1 MAEEKA
7 HDAKAQSDAAAATT
21 AAAGTDQA
29 PGGLK
34 VTAPKRRIVHSNLW
48 WAILTVYLL
57 LFLSTGFLAFI
68 ERDTNPVLKQN
79 VSDLTQK
86 LNDENTKSFILNTL
100 DDEADEHKK
109 KDSLVLQSFNV
120 VLGSLLGFLSA
131 SATMSIPGK
140 DDEG

>member
-7 HDAKAQSDAAAATT
+7 HDANAQGDTAATAAAT
-21 AAAGTDQA
+21 AGKEEA
-29 PGGLK
+29 PGDLK
-34 VTAPKRRIVHSNLW
+34 VTAPKKKIVRTNLW

-68 ERDTNPVLKQN
+68 ERDTNPVLKQDVGN
-79 VSDLTQK
+79 LTRL
-86 LNDENTKSFILNTL
+86 LNDETAKSFILNTL

-131 SATMSIPGK
+131 SATMSVPAR
-140 DDEG
+140 DDD